1 MMVIILQYVN
11 EPSQHVI
18 HLTTLYGNC
27 FTAILFL
34 VVKSCLTLFDPIIC
48 SPPTSSVHGISQAKI
63 LEWQPT
69 LVSGIFQT
77 LGLNP
82 YPLH

>member
-11 EPSQHVI
+11 VPNQHVI
-18 HLTTLYGNC
+18 HLTTFYGNC
-27 FTAILFL
+27 CMAILFL
-34 VVKSCLTLFDPIIC
+34 VVKSCLTLFDPMIC
-48 SPPTSSVHGISQAKI
+48 SPPTSSVHGISQARI

-69 LVSGIFQT
+69 LESGIFQT

-82 YPLH
+82 CPLH